1 VQVTLCLQQACVC
14 CSDEQCIA
22 KMLHF
27 IGHCHKLDLEKW
39 RENSKL
45 VDVLYLHKSFFP
57 FPPFTCKEVGSN
69 ITIMA
74 RKTRN
79 GVWFYDW
86 QNMIFC
92 RVLEV
97 FFWAWP
103 FHLPLVST
111 FGVCHFNF
119 DPQPKLN
126 YCSNPFIEH
135 YWGCSN
141 KGDVYNLALLVHVVL
156 FIHPRYNHN
165 CFSPH

>member
-1 VQVTLCLQQACVC
+1 MHCQNATLHWPLPQIGSWEMERKLKTSW
-14 CSDEQCIA
+14 CSLSTQ
-22 KMLHF
+22 K
-27 IGHCHKLDLEKW
+27 
-39 RENSKL
+39 
-45 VDVLYLHKSFFP
+45 FFP

-74 RKTRN
+74 RRTRN

-111 FGVCHFNF
+111 FGVCHLNF